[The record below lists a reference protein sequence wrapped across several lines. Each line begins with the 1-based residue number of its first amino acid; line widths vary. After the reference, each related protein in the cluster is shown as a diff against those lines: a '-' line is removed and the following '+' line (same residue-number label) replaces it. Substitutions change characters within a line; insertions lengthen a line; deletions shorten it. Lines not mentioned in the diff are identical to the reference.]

1 MLLLYIHTYIYKI
14 IYIYIFFFKKKKGG
28 GIALARRKRGV
39 WLRVPLE
46 KQAYSSQLCPSNFA
60 ASKNV
65 HMYIYS
71 KRGSG
76 STGQGSPHSPLPPF
90 LPLEQCVF
98 IRLDSLPGQHAHGH
112 KKCWECRP
120 RGFEVLG
127 LAVHCIALV
136 LLLICSFRTSGKR
149 KKGNMRPPLPPQPNL
164 LFLFSFVTFKEE
176 EKEKKISQSKVPNF
190 KKSNQPRWIT

>member
-1 MLLLYIHTYIYKI
+1 MVCPSPPPSQDIYLLYSNKVGP
-14 IYIYIFFFKKKKGG
+14 KKKKRGG

-46 KQAYSSQLCPSNFA
+46 KQASSSQLCPSNFA

-136 LLLICSFRTSGKR
+136 LLLICSFPTSGKR
-149 KKGNMRPPLPPQPNL
+149 KKRQHAPPPPPNL

-176 EKEKKISQSKVPNF
+176 ERKNQSI
-190 KKSNQPRWIT
+190 KSSKF